1 MAQIGAPGVGSGVDA
16 DTMSLGWGGVRS
28 GSFKLQVSPYPTHDE
43 RCDRLIIVQ
52 ERCALNEL
60 LRETVGMI
68 DCVSRLV

>member
-1 MAQIGAPGVGSGVDA
+1 MLILCHWAGVGFVQALS
-16 DTMSLGWGGVRS
+16 SCRS
-28 GSFKLQVSPYPTHDE
+28 HRYPTHDE